1 MMKEINYPVVIAIV
15 IAAVLFVFW
24 LIRRNQ
30 KDEKKFE
37 SDTIKSELKP
47 EKEKDDEAGI

>member
-1 MMKEINYPVVIAIV
+1 VIAIV
-15 IAAVLFVFW
+15 IAVVLLFFW

-37 SDTIKSELKP
+37 KDTIQSELKP
-47 EKEKDDEAGI
+47 EKEKDSEPGI